1 MSDCMAF
8 PKTAEEF
15 IEQYKFT
22 DTKQEYTNGA
32 ELMPV
37 FRVKQ
42 MLEHYFANGIRA
54 LDRLGEFGRLFVG
67 YKGCP
72 RGAVGRSCAPL
83 EEEVFEMPKIMDV
96 DGGEWIPVNA
106 AALHELVGQYEKLR
120 EAARWIPVTERLPLA
135 REVQWDDLRYM
146 ESDLVLGFGG
156 DGIAVVKHTRE
167 LGTDRWLWIDI
178 DGNAWPVTHWMPLP
192 EPPKGE

>member
-32 ELMPV
+32 ELIPV

-72 RGAVGRSCAPL
+72 CGAVGRSCAPL

-106 AALHELVGQYEKLR
+106 AALHELVGQYKKLR
-120 EAARWIPVTERLPLA
+120 EVARWMPVTERLPSKNMKCLCSYVFS
-135 REVQWDDLRYM
+135 ENTEFHFEQ
-146 ESDLVLGFGG
+146 VLYY
-156 DGIAVVKHTRE
+156 IATCENPHFQHEGE
-167 LGTDRWLWIDI
+167 LGLK
-178 DGNAWPVTHWMPLP
+178 VTHWMPLP
-192 EPPKGE
+192 ELPKGE

>member
-54 LDRLGEFGRLFVG
+54 LDRLGNSG
-67 YKGCP
+67 
-72 RGAVGRSCAPL
+72 
-83 EEEVFEMPKIMDV
+83 VF
-96 DGGEWIPVNA
+96 
-106 AALHELVGQYEKLR
+106 L
-120 EAARWIPVTERLPLA
+120 
-135 REVQWDDLRYM
+135 
-146 ESDLVLGFGG
+146 
-156 DGIAVVKHTRE
+156 
-167 LGTDRWLWIDI
+167 
-178 DGNAWPVTHWMPLP
+178 
-192 EPPKGE
+192 

>member
-32 ELMPV
+32 ELIPV

-106 AALHELVGQYEKLR
+106 AALHELVGQYKKLR
-120 EAARWIPVTERLPLA
+120 EAARWIPVTERCPSEEDA
-135 REVQWDDLRYM
+135 NEDG
-146 ESDLVLGFGG
+146 LVLVYTENSEQLIVDYKDVWRFRGFCS
-156 DGIAVVKHTRE
+156 
-167 LGTDRWLWIDI
+167 
-178 DGNAWPVTHWMPLP
+178 HWMPLP

>member
-1 MSDCMAF
+1 MADCMAF

-42 MLEHYFANGIRA
+42 MLEHYVAEGNHVPG
-54 LDRLGEFGRLFVG
+54 
-67 YKGCP
+67 K
-72 RGAVGRSCAPL
+72 
-83 EEEVFEMPKIMDV
+83 
-96 DGGEWIPVNA
+96 
-106 AALHELVGQYEKLR
+106 
-120 EAARWIPVTERLPLA
+120 WIPVTERLPERDGKYLCNYHFSEH
-135 REVQWDDLRYM
+135 RNMTFTQ
-146 ESDLVLGFGG
+146 VL
-156 DGIAVVKHTRE
+156 DYYA
-167 LGTDRWLWIDI
+167 TDKAPHFQHENSY
-178 DGNAWPVTHWMPLP
+178 GMKVSHWMPLP